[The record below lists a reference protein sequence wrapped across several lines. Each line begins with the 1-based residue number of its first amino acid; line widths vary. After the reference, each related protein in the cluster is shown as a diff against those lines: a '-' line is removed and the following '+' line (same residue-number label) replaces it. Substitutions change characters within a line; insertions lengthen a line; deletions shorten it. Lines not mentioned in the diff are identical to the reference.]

1 MREVRP
7 RHSHDDPHEEE
18 VIAGSTPH
26 PAEREQSES
35 LATPLSG
42 DRGGGRGPGA
52 DSPVE
57 VVYVERAYARRSSVA
72 WGDGL

>member
-1 MREVRP
+1 MRETRP
-7 RHSHDDPHEEE
+7 RHANGHHSGQDD
-18 VIAGSTPH
+18 AGA
-26 PAEREQSES
+26 PAVADP
-35 LATPLSG
+35 LMTTPLSG
-42 DRGGGRGPGA
+42 EKESGRPHGA

>member
-1 MREVRP
+1 MREMRP
-7 RHSHDDPHEEE
+7 RHAHDGHEEE
-18 VIAGSTPH
+18 VAGINGTPH
-26 PAEREQSES
+26 QPELGES

-42 DRGGGRGPGA
+42 DRGGRGHGA

>member
-1 MREVRP
+1 MRESRP
-7 RHSHDDPHEEE
+7 RHANGHSSSQDEGVAPAVADPLH
-18 VIAGSTPH
+18 STPLS
-26 PAEREQSES
+26 AERE
-35 LATPLSG
+35 
-42 DRGGGRGPGA
+42 GRSHGA

>member
-7 RHSHDDPHEEE
+7 RHAHDSHEEE

-26 PAEREQSES
+26 QPEPDES

-42 DRGGGRGPGA
+42 GGDRGGRGPGA

>member
-1 MREVRP
+1 MRATRP
-7 RHSHDDPHEEE
+7 RHAHDDHEEE
-18 VIAGSTPH
+18 VVSINGA
-26 PAEREQSES
+26 PAHQPELGES
-35 LATPLSG
+35 LATPASG
-42 DRGGGRGPGA
+42 DRGGRGPGA

>member
-1 MREVRP
+1 MRETRP
-7 RHSHDDPHEEE
+7 RHAHDSHEEE
-18 VIAGSTPH
+18 EDAAGGDTPK
-26 PAEREQSES
+26 PLEVPEP

-42 DRGGGRGPGA
+42 DRGGRGAGA

>member
-1 MREVRP
+1 MRESRPP
-7 RHSHDDPHEEE
+7 RHAHGHEE
-18 VIAGSTPH
+18 VGP
-26 PAEREQSES
+26 PAVADPL

-42 DRGGGRGPGA
+42 EKEQGRPHGA

>member
-1 MREVRP
+1 MRETRP
-7 RHSHDDPHEEE
+7 SRHAHGHDSEAGPPAVADPL
-18 VIAGSTPH
+18 
-26 PAEREQSES
+26 

-42 DRGGGRGPGA
+42 EKEGRPHGA